1 VKFWVAMTV
10 PTEAITVVLA
20 FLFVLGIMICVHEL
34 GHFLMARRIGV
45 RVLTFSLGFGPKLFT
60 IHCNGTDYCLSALPL
75 GGYVK
80 LAGEKACSALTGAP
94 DEFMSK
100 SKWQR
105 CQVLLMGPLMN
116 VVFAFTM
123 MTAVLYHPAQRPVF
137 EQQPVVIGT
146 VNADSA
152 GAKAGLQPGDRLVA
166 IDESTVNTWQD
177 YAVGIASK
185 AKRNVRLGVLRDGR
199 LRELIVEP
207 EARGKYALGYL
218 GIEPTVHPQVLSIED
233 GQPASIGGLEV
244 GDVVLAADGAD
255 GITYDGLLAAIGAHA
270 GQRLSLSVRRAGQ
283 RQEITLVPRDREG
296 KGRIGA
302 RFSFCETYSENL
314 GAIEAIRLSAT
325 TNLEWGRL
333 IFSTLGGLFTGDTS
347 LAQLMGPVA
356 IADLSGQA
364 AQAGWI
370 PLFTLIAMLSLN
382 LGLVNLLPIPVL
394 DGGHI
399 TMLAVEGLARRDVSP
414 RVKNQI
420 LRAGALALLS
430 VMAVVLFNDVM
441 RLPWIG
447 RLVQL
452 AS

>member
-1 VKFWVAMTV
+1 MTV
-10 PTEAITVVLA
+10 PTDAITVGLA
-20 FLFVLGIMICVHEL
+20 FVFVLGVMICVHEL
-34 GHFLMARRIGV
+34 GHFLMARWIGV
-45 RVLTFSLGFGPKLFT
+45 RVLTFSIGFGPKLLT
-60 IHCNGTDYCLSALPL
+60 IHRNGTDYCLSALPF

-80 LAGEKACSALTGAP
+80 LAGEKASSARTGAP

-116 VVFAFTM
+116 VIFALAV
-123 MTAVLYHPAQRPVF
+123 MTAVLYHPAQLPVF

-146 VNADSA
+146 VRADSA
-152 GAKAGLQPGDRLVA
+152 GAKFGLRPGDRLVS
-166 IDESTVNTWQD
+166 IDGSPVNTWED
-177 YAVGIASK
+177 YAAVISAK
-185 AKRNVRLGVLRDGR
+185 ANRTVRLGLVRDGR
-199 LRELIVEP
+199 LRELMVEP
-207 EARGKYALGYL
+207 DARGKYALGYL

-233 GQPASIGGLEV
+233 GQIASTGGLEV
-244 GDVVLAADGAD
+244 GDVVLAADGAE
-255 GITYDGLLAAIGAHA
+255 GISYDGLLAAIDARA
-270 GQRLSLSVRRAGQ
+270 GDRLSLTVRRAGQ
-283 RQEITLVPRDREG
+283 RHDITLVPVEREG
-296 KGRIGA
+296 KGTIGA
-302 RFSFCETYSENL
+302 TFSFCETYTQTP

-325 TNLEWGRL
+325 TNLEWGRQ
-333 IFSTLGGLFTGDTS
+333 IFSMLGGLFTGETS

-356 IADLSGQA
+356 IADLSGEA

-382 LGLVNLLPIPVL
+382 LGIVNLLPIPVL

-414 RVKNQI
+414 RVKNHI
-420 LRAGALALLS
+420 MRVAALALLS

-441 RLPWIG
+441 RLPWVG
-447 RLVQL
+447 QLVQL